1 MRTKYQKNVV
11 SGVKI
16 NEEDMSFV
24 VGFSMISTILI
35 YLGTLSLDVAL
46 TTGVISFFLLMYL
59 IKKGF

>member
-46 TTGVISFFLLMYL
+46 TTGVISFFLLVYL